1 MKDILNMKFSEDNLP
16 DFGSIEFDRWGENL
30 HLAGVDVDK
39 LNDILTR
46 ETCIGT
52 YNAGTFYFQSGDIAI
67 VDDTQ
72 RFFVYNSYL
81 DCWTEWNVATA
92 STESEAE
99 T

>member
-1 MKDILNMKFSEDNLP
+1 MINILNMNFPDNTTI
-16 DFGSIEFDRWGENL
+16 DVGSIEFDRYGENL

-46 ETCIGT
+46 EVCIGT
-52 YNAGTFYFQSGDIAI
+52 YNADGFYFQSGDIAI

-81 DCWTEWNVATA
+81 DSWTEWNVATA
-92 STESEAE
+92 SAESEAE

>member
-46 ETCIGT
+46 EVCIGT
-52 YNAGTFYFQSGDIAI
+52 YNADRFQFQSGDVAI

-72 RFFVYNSYL
+72 RYFVYNSYL
-81 DCWTEWNVATA
+81 DTWTEWNI
-92 STESEAE
+92 
-99 T
+99 

>member
-1 MKDILNMKFSEDNLP
+1 MINILKMNFPDDTDIDV
-16 DFGSIEFDRWGENL
+16 GSIAFDRYGEDL

-39 LNDILTR
+39 LNTVLTR
-46 ETCIGT
+46 SICIGT
-52 YNAGTFYFQSGDIAI
+52 YNAGTFYFQSGDLAI

-81 DCWTEWNVATA
+81 DSWTEWIPSA
-92 STESEAE
+92 SEREAG